1 MGGNAL
7 KQVETRRYQRDEY
20 LALEAEVLG
29 ILRADFPGRR
39 VAAIQAYRE
48 KESFGDMD
56 VLLESDNLHAD
67 LMKYAHERFN
77 TKQVVRNSHVVSFEY
92 KDFQIDLICTTAKN
106 FETSAS
112 YFAWNDLGNLMGRV
126 AHKLGFK
133 YGHEG
138 LSMTFR
144 DGDYMY
150 AEVEVSR
157 DVPRIVEFLGYD
169 PDRFAEGFDTVEEIF
184 NFTASSPFFNKEI
197 YSLENRNHTSRVRDR
212 KRKTYNQFLTWI
224 ESAQL
229 PYSYP
234 WATMREQGGR
244 EYKKQFVK
252 RAFEFFPEF
261 KDKYEKTQADFETWK
276 QVKQNFNGDLVR
288 EWTGLQDRELGDFM
302 KHLREVKDVFGKEAW
317 NSLVLCAGQDGMK
330 RWVMP
335 YFRAF
340 MKERSNETV

>member
-7 KQVETRRYQRDEY
+7 KNVETRRYQRDEY
-20 LALEAEVLG
+20 LALEKEVLD
-29 ILRADFPGRR
+29 ILREDFPGRR

-56 VLLESDNLHAD
+56 VLLESDNLNTD
-67 LMKYAHERFN
+67 LMKYVKERFN
-77 TKQVVRNSHVVSFEY
+77 TKQAVRNSHVVSFEY
-92 KDFQIDLICTTAKN
+92 KDFQIDLICTTVKN
-106 FETSAS
+106 FNTSAS

-157 DVPRIVEFLGYD
+157 SIRHIVEFIGYD
-169 PDRFAEGFDTVEEIF
+169 YDRFADGFDTVEEIF
-184 NFTASSPFFNKEI
+184 EFTASSEFFNKEI
-197 YSLENRNHTSRVRDR
+197 YSLENRNHTSRTRDR

-224 ESAQL
+224 ETAEL
-229 PYSYP
+229 PHAYP

-244 EYKKQFVK
+244 EFKKQFLE
-252 RAFEFFPEF
+252 RAFEFFPDF
-261 KDKYEKTQADFETWK
+261 KAKYEKVQADFETWK
-276 QVKQNFNGDLVR
+276 LVKQNFNGDLVR

-302 KHLREVKDVFGKEAW
+302 KHLRGVKDVFGKEAW
-317 NSLVLCAGQDGMK
+317 DSMVLAAGQEGMK
-330 RWVMP
+330 KWVMP
-335 YFRAF
+335 YFEAF
-340 MKERSNETV
+340 MKERSNEAV